1 MNLLNKIQHRYT
13 LLASLLLLHGTSCK
27 KLVEV
32 NPPITSIN
40 SENVWSSDATAISV
54 LTGIYTDISRWG
66 ILSIGRIT
74 SLSVF
79 PGLSADEF
87 TLFEGSPNQA
97 YNAYFK
103 NSLSTS
109 TGGYEYW
116 SNIYPLIFKCNTAIE
131 GLSSSTSLS
140 PAIRQQ
146 LLGEAKFLRAF
157 FYFYLLNLYGDAPLA
172 LTSDYTE
179 NSTLSRVPKSQLY
192 QQITLDLTD
201 AQNLLADGYISGDGI
216 STTEERVRPNK
227 WAATALLA
235 RVFLYTGEYAKAELQ
250 ATDLINNTSQY
261 GLESLDNV
269 FLKNSKEAIW
279 QLQPVNTGRN
289 TEEGW
294 AFILPST
301 GPNNSRPLYLST
313 SLLQNFEVD
322 DQRLASWVNS
332 ITVNGNIFHY
342 PYKYKSAVLND
353 PVTEY
358 STVLRLAEQYLIRS
372 EARAQLDKIPD
383 SVEDLNL
390 IRTRAGL
397 LGTTA
402 NTKETI
408 LKEILHE
415 KQVELFSEWG
425 HRWLDLKRTSMID
438 EIMSTET
445 ALKGGVWNT
454 NWQRYPI
461 PPTDIATNPN
471 MVQNE
476 GY

>member
-1 MNLLNKIQHRYT
+1 M
-13 LLASLLLLHGTSCK
+13 
-27 KLVEV
+27 
-32 NPPITSIN
+32 
-40 SENVWSSDATAISV
+40 
-54 LTGIYTDISRWG
+54 
-66 ILSIGRIT
+66 
-74 SLSVF
+74 
-79 PGLSADEF
+79 
-87 TLFEGSPNQA
+87 
-97 YNAYFK
+97 
-103 NSLSTS
+103 
-109 TGGYEYW
+109 
-116 SNIYPLIFKCNTAIE
+116 
-131 GLSSSTSLS
+131 
-140 PAIRQQ
+140 
-146 LLGEAKFLRAF
+146 
-157 FYFYLLNLYGDAPLA
+157 
-172 LTSDYTE
+172 TSDYTE